1 MKPFFV
7 PDKADRIMKR
17 DDVAYTLAL
26 LANRPDAAGLAIDL
40 NGGNDDIGAA
50 LDSFI
55 EKGSFGRQPNIMFI
69 SKLVLGVSGKS
80 WRGRGR

>member
-1 MKPFFV
+1 
-7 PDKADRIMKR
+7 MKR

-40 NGGNDDIGAA
+40 NGGNDDIRAA

-55 EKGSFGRQPNIMFI
+55 KKGESDF
-69 SKLVLGVSGKS
+69 KD
-80 WRGRGR
+80 